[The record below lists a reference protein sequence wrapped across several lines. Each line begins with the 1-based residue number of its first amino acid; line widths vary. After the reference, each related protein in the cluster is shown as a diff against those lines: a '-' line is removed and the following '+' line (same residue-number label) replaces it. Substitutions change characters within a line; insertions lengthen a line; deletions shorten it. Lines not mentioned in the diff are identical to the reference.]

1 MKIEEIKRPNL
12 DRAKEVQKDSWVI
25 GEFLEW
31 LQNDSPYLLMVERT
45 YIDEYDWETTDFFP
59 TNDSI
64 EKILA
69 KYFNIDL
76 KEMRREQDAV
86 YKQLQ
91 EASKQ
96 DQNDGE

>member
-1 MKIEEIKRPNL
+1 MEIEEIKRPNL

-45 YIDEYDWETTDFFP
+45 YIDECDWETTDFFP

-86 YKQLQ
+86 YKQIQ
-91 EASKQ
+91 EALKQ